1 MAYKN
6 VNYKEQRVAVFVDV
20 QNMYYSCKNLYK
32 TNLNFG
38 EVLSEAVGDR
48 NLIRSFAYVIKADVG
63 KEQDFFDALSSQGYE
78 VKAKDIQIFYGGAK
92 KGDWDVGLTIDA
104 VTLASK
110 VDVVVLVTGDGDYV
124 PLVRFLQNTKGCKVE
139 LISFKKTTS
148 SALIEE
154 VDAYTDLSEN
164 KRKFL
169 VGKRNRKSLKIA
181 STIKKL
187 SPIATKTT
195 PATKGTKALQID
207 IILMSIPSTSP

>member
-169 VGKRNRKSLKIA
+169 VGKRKRIPLK
-181 STIKKL
+181 K
-187 SPIATKTT
+187 
-195 PATKGTKALQID
+195 
-207 IILMSIPSTSP
+207 